1 MKYSEWIEK
10 WAMRKEQL
18 VKASTYAAYSN
29 ILVNHLL
36 PKFGGCELEEITEEA
51 IQEYVFGLVRN
62 GRLDRTIRARNL
74 STKKLCEAN

>member
-10 WAMRKEQL
+10 WAMRKESL

-62 GRLDRTIRARNL
+62 GRLDRTSGLKNCYAWHGQIVV
-74 STKKLCEAN
+74 